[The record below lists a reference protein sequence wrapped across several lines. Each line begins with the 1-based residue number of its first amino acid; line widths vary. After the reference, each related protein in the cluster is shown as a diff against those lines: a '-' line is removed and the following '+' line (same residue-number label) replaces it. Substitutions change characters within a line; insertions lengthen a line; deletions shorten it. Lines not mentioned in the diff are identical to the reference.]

1 MVRMRL
7 YDYFKSVQ
15 RKILHIDSHDKILHI
30 DSHDKIGYYKKLPDS
45 SCNRISSVFPPQV
58 FA

>member
-15 RKILHIDSHDKILHI
+15 RKILHI